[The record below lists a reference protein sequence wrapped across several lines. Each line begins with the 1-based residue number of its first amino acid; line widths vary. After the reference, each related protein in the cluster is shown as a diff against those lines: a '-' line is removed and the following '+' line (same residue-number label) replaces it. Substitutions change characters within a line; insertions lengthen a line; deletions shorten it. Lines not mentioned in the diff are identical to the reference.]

1 MIVHAESKS
10 LLLRVKNPDLI
21 KNLLP
26 RWKDVDYEGHNLAVP
41 HHVDTVRVLRNIG
54 IQAPLPILHHY
65 GFPIAAGR
73 TPFLHQKET
82 AAFCTLHPRLFVL
95 NDPGTAK
102 TVPVLWAADYL
113 MKIGQIRKVL
123 IVAPLST
130 LDLVWAN
137 EIFGTLMH
145 RTCAVLH
152 GSRERRLGLLEQD
165 VDFYVINHHGL
176 EIILKDLRGRSDI
189 DLVVVDECAEYRN
202 AGTAM
207 YDALANSIGKRRLW
221 MVTGTPTPKAP
232 TDAWAQARLV
242 NKNSVPEH
250 FNHWKRRTMMQIS
263 THKWL
268 PKPGSYEMAHAVMQ
282 PAIRFRKKDVL
293 EDLPPV
299 LYGQRQVALSKEQLK
314 AYSQMRNEM
323 ILEWAGGQIDAV
335 NAADRISK
343 LRQIA
348 LGAVKIPGTED
359 YTIIDH
365 KPRLKV
371 LLEEI
376 DRAQAK
382 VIVIVP
388 FKGIIKALA
397 EEVGK
402 HHSVEVING
411 DVSKTRRD
419 AIFTR
424 FKMDVDPRVLLC
436 HPQVMS
442 HGLNLTEA
450 DTTIFYGPIF
460 SNNLA
465 SQVIER
471 FNRPGQRNSMTILQM
486 GATTLEWDIF
496 RLVAGQSANQNSMLD
511 LFRNEV
517 MGMQRAA

>member
-1 MIVHAESKS
+1 LIVHTPSRS
-10 LLLRVKNPDLI
+10 LLLRVKNPDVI
-21 KNLLP
+21 RNLLP
-26 RWKDVDYEGHNLAVP
+26 RWKNVDYEGHNLAVP
-41 HHVDTVRVLRNIG
+41 HHLDTVRVLRNIG

-65 GFPIAAGR
+65 HFPIAAGR

-82 AAFCTLHPRLFVL
+82 AAFCTLYPRLFVL

-102 TVPVLWAADYL
+102 TVPILWAADYL
-113 MKIGQIRKVL
+113 MNLGAVRKAL

-145 RTCAVLH
+145 RTCVVLH
-152 GSRERRLGLLEQD
+152 GNRERRLELLEQD
-165 VDFYVINHHGL
+165 VDFYIINHHGL
-176 EIILKDLRGRSDI
+176 AIILKDLAGRTDI

-202 AGTAM
+202 AGTSM
-207 YDALANSIGKRRLW
+207 YDSLAHAIGNRRLW

-250 FNHWKRRTMMQIS
+250 FAQWKRRTMQQIT
-263 THKWL
+263 THKWI
-268 PKPGSYEMAHAVMQ
+268 PKTGSYEMAHGVMQ

-293 EDLPPV
+293 KDLPPV
-299 LYGQRQVALSKEQLK
+299 LYGQRQVQLSKEQQK
-314 AYSQMRNEM
+314 AYTQMRNEM
-323 ILEWAGGQIDAV
+323 ILEWQGGQIDAV
-335 NAADRISK
+335 NAADRVGK

-348 LGAVKIPGTED
+348 LGAVKIPGTDD
-359 YTIIDH
+359 YTILDH

-376 DRAQAK
+376 SHAAAK

-388 FKGIIKALA
+388 FKGIIEVLA
-397 EEVGK
+397 KEVGE
-402 HHSVEVING
+402 HYTCEVING
-411 DVSKTRRD
+411 DVSKTKRD

-424 FKMDVDPRVLLC
+424 FKMDTDPRVLLC
-436 HPQVMS
+436 HPQVMA

-450 DTTIFYGPIF
+450 DLTIFYGPIF
-460 SNNLA
+460 SNNLDQ
-465 SQVIER
+465 QVVER
-471 FNRPGQRNSMTILQM
+471 FNRPGQKNNMTILQM
-486 GATTLEWDIF
+486 GSTRLEWDIYQV
-496 RLVAGQSANQNSMLD
+496 VAGQKVGQNTLLD

-517 MGMQRAA
+517 MDIVA